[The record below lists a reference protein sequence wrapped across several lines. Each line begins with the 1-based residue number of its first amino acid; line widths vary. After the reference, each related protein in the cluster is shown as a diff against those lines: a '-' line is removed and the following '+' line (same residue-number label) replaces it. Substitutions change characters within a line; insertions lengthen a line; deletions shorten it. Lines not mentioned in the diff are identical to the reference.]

1 MALERGAKDKA
12 GAILAAFP
20 GPATLHT
27 PTGKRLVLLGTAIVF
42 LMFGLQMLLAPPD
55 FPGAN
60 AIAWAITGFFLL
72 GALVSAVMLHPNA
85 GGLTLD
91 REGFE
96 ARSLFRR
103 HRYQWGTVS
112 TFSVGQVGPGGTM
125 VMYDDPT
132 EHGKLANWNRQQ
144 FGRSSALA
152 ETYRLDPEALAELL
166 NAWRERALATRT

>member
-20 GPATLHT
+20 GPVTLRT
-27 PTGKRLVLLGTAIVF
+27 PTRKRLVLLGTAIVF

-55 FPGAN
+55 FPGAA
-60 AIAWAITGFFLL
+60 AIAWVITGFFLL

-91 REGFE
+91 RESFQ
-96 ARSLFRR
+96 ARSLFRS
-103 HRYQWGTVS
+103 HRYEWRS
-112 TFSVGQVGPGGTM
+112 TTAFAVGQIGPGGSM

-132 EHGKLANWNRQQ
+132 QRGKLADWNRQQ

-152 ETYRLDPEALAELL
+152 ETYGLGPEALAELL
-166 NAWRERALATRT
+166 NAWRERALAA